1 VLETFIHVVYL
12 RNYVFFFFV
21 FHACETLPLILRE
34 DKKVGAVGSKVL
46 ISSTWA

>member
-1 VLETFIHVVYL
+1 
-12 RNYVFFFFV
+12 
-21 FHACETLPLILRE
+21 LPLILRE